1 VISNPTL
8 QHWFDTSASLAA
20 PRYTFSQR
28 QLESTICG
36 RRGRMPGTGS
46 FFKNNVIEERYNVQF
61 RAELYN
67 IFNHAQFD

>member
-1 VISNPTL
+1 
-8 QHWFDTSASLAA
+8 
-20 PRYTFSQR
+20 
-28 QLESTICG
+28 
-36 RRGRMPGTGS
+36 MPGTGS